1 MILSK
6 DTILHFPEW
15 LSIAENAGAFALID
29 KELLWT
35 SFDVIAKLRK
45 VTGIKKIGHSGTLDP
60 RATGLLILAFGKAT
74 KRLNEFQNL
83 DKTYNATIKIGATT
97 KSYDGE
103 YEEENIKAVTN
114 IDFQTI
120 QDTVYSFIGA
130 IQQVPP
136 MFSAKQFKGK
146 RLYKLARKN
155 ENIEISPKK
164 VTINS
169 INILDFDLP
178 FINMNIECST
188 GTYIRSLA
196 KDIGDKLSIGAY
208 LYQLRRLKIGDF
220 HVENALKIEDF
231 LCLYNY

>member
-1 MILSK
+1 MILSNEN
-6 DTILHFPEW
+6 ILHFSEW

-29 KELLWT
+29 KEFLWT

-74 KRLNEFQNL
+74 KRLIEFQNL

-103 YEEENIKAVTN
+103 YEEENIKEISN
-114 IDFQTI
+114 INFQTI
-120 QDTVYSFIGA
+120 IDTVYSFTGE
-130 IQQVPP
+130 IQQIPP
-136 MFSAKQFKGK
+136 MFSAKQFEGK

-155 ENIEISPKK
+155 KNIEISPKK
-164 VTINS
+164 VIIYS
-169 INILDFDLP
+169 INVLNFDLP
-178 FINMNIECST
+178 FININVECST

-196 KDIGDKLSIGAY
+196 KDIGDKLNTGAY
-208 LYQLRRLKIGDF
+208 LYQLRRLKIGDYQ
-220 HVENALKIEDF
+220 VENALKIEDF
-231 LCLYNY
+231 LSLYNP